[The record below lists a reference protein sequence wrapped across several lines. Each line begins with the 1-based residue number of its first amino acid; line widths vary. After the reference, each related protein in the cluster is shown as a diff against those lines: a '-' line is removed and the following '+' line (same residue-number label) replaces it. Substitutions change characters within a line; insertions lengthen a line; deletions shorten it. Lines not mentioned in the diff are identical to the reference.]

1 MNRPARKGN
10 AMAMRLLL
18 LLPALAATLVGAC
31 QDPCVALAERI
42 CACEPTASD
51 RGACRN
57 DRIVNQQSRVTIDDA
72 DRELCA
78 AKLDTCSCGAL
89 DENDLDACGF
99 VVAPEGE

>member
-1 MNRPARKGN
+1 
-10 AMAMRLLL
+10 MRLLL
-18 LLPALAATLVGAC
+18 LASALLGALVGAC

-42 CACEPTASD
+42 CACEPTAGD
-51 RGACRN
+51 RRSCRN

-78 AKLDTCSCGAL
+78 AKLDTCTCGAL

-99 VVAPEGE
+99 VVTPEAE